1 MNIPQL
7 LELVIPELSHTL
19 SMLSLYGAIALA
31 LLTCFFGFRLR
42 QVWYTLLIFAV
53 GGLLGFAVAR
63 LFLPEKLG
71 ICLLIGL
78 GVGLLATLF
87 TFRLYQA
94 AMFCIGFFAVFLAI
108 GEVLGNAYPVIGVIA
123 SVLLGVLG
131 GILAARYQ
139 YKVVI
144 LITAFSGGWRAAS
157 LLRRCIPSM
166 TVQIT
171 LILAACLIAAGL
183 VFQFSTTQKFA
194 KK

>member
-7 LELVIPELSHTL
+7 IELLVPELSHTL
-19 SMLSLYGAIALA
+19 SMLSLYGAVALA

-42 QVWYTLLIFAV
+42 QVWYTLLIFAA
-53 GGLLGFAVAR
+53 GGLLGYVIAK

-71 ICLLIGL
+71 ICILIGL
-78 GVGLLATLF
+78 GTGLLATLF

-94 AMFCIGFFAVFLAI
+94 AMFAIGFFAVFLAV
-108 GEVLGNAYPVIGVIA
+108 GEALGNVHPIIA
-123 SVLLGVLG
+123 VTVSALLGVLG
-131 GILAARYQ
+131 GILAARFQ

-144 LITAFSGGWRAAS
+144 LVTAVSGGWRAAS
-157 LLRRCIPSM
+157 LLRRCIPTM
-166 TVQIT
+166 TFQT
-171 LILAACLIAAGL
+171 MLILAGCLIAAGL